1 MYSYTPNTNQRGIPV
16 TSLPRAEVDPDLD
29 FSRQRITKLAW
40 AGLDGARGRDAMVF
54 ARDFELSQN
63 DYAELSVLLDRLDD
77 PQLAAC
83 VWVKVG
89 NLA

>member
-1 MYSYTPNTNQRGIPV
+1 V
-16 TSLPRAEVDPDLD
+16 TSLPRAEVDPNLD

-40 AGLDGARGRDAMVF
+40 AGLEGARGRDAMAF
-54 ARDFELSQN
+54 IRDFELGQK
-63 DYAELSVLLDRLDD
+63 DYAELSVLIDKLDD

-89 NLA
+89 QRCIA